1 MAALSRR
8 AAFAVPAAA
17 MLVGAAPANP
27 DALLIQRCA
36 TYLAAYRAYEAHGS
50 EDDERD
56 GPLWDAL
63 MEAEKG
69 LPEMPARTMAGLRAK
84 ALVARH
90 LATQPSGDLDYSE
103 SFTGDWPGCIVENFL
118 ALTA

>member
-8 AAFAVPAAA
+8 SALAVPAAVA
-17 MLVGAAPANP
+17 MMGAAPAGP
-27 DALLIQRCA
+27 DALLVQRCA
-36 TYLAAYRAYEAHGS
+36 AYLAAYRRYEAESG
-50 EDDERD
+50 EDDLRD
-56 GPLWDAL
+56 GPLWNAL

-90 LATQPSGDLDYSE
+90 LAVQPDGALDFSE
-103 SFTGDWPGCIVENFL
+103 SFTGGWPGAVITDL
-118 ALTA
+118 LRLTA